1 LVADGKP
8 PPPFGTP
15 PGEDVGE
22 GAPRE
27 RMIARKT
34 ERAQAAKAQGGTT
47 EQTGR
52 HTDAGADARRL
63 PPGQT
68 RTHKWPVL
76 DLGPQPVIVPEN
88 WKLTVGGAVRN
99 RIAWDWANFMGQPQ
113 AELTSDI
120 HCVTAWSRF
129 DNTWRGVST
138 QHILSMVQPEPF
150 ARFVIVH
157 GYDGYTTNLPL
168 ARFAAANA
176 LIAHSW
182 QGQPLTREHGGPA
195 RLVVPDLYFW
205 KSAKW
210 VRHLTFLDSDT
221 PGYWEAR
228 GYHDE
233 GDPWRNQRFG

>member
-1 LVADGKP
+1 MADGKP
-8 PPPFGTP
+8 LPPFGTLP
-15 PGEDVGE
+15 SDDVPE
-22 GAPRE
+22 GALRE
-27 RMIARKT
+27 RMIARKI
-34 ERAQAAKAQGGTT
+34 ERARAGRAEA
-47 EQTGR
+47 ETGQPGD
-52 HTDAGADARRL
+52 HVTAGPSPARRL

-76 DLGPQPVIVPEN
+76 DLGPQPVIVPES
-88 WKLTVGGAVRN
+88 WKFTVGGAVRN
-99 RIAWDWANFMGQPQ
+99 RIAWDWASFMAQPQ

-138 QHILSMVQPEPF
+138 QHILNAVQPEPI
-150 ARFVIVH
+150 ARFVIVQ

-168 ARFAAANA
+168 ARFSAANA
-176 LIAHSW
+176 LVAHSW
-182 QGQPLTREHGGPA
+182 QGRPLTREHGGPA

-233 GDPWRNQRFG
+233 GDPWRNERFG